1 MQASG
6 AVNGARRAAAARRPP
21 RCSLAANRRPPP
33 AHAPSARR
41 ERGEGGGG
49 RGGAGG
55 GGTFRMVPKI
65 PKKPLSAA
73 GPGPARPFLLR
84 RRHRQGLG
92 LSRSRGCRG
101 PGPPTRPR
109 GKDGLVP
116 ASPPLCSSAPAA
128 SPPWGKPVAG
138 LARTSGS
145 EGSEPG
151 LFDSLKIPGP
161 SARGTSAPRGAS
173 TPRAAWWEEQ
183 GGTAGVRP
191 GGYDGLGLPPLAEVF
206 PLARFFAFLTLR

>member
-1 MQASG
+1 MALGGRPRPGGPRGAASQPI
-6 AVNGARRAAAARRPP
+6 AARRRLTRPP
-21 RCSLAANRRPPP
+21 RAESGAK
-33 AHAPSARR
+33 
-41 ERGEGGGG
+41 GGGG

-191 GGYDGLGLPPLAEVF
+191 GGGGGGTTAWGS
-206 PLARFFAFLTLR
+206 LR